1 MEFFSLCRSSAF
13 AKPFDKA
20 LLLTLLEIVEAYCEV
35 IYAERQFGLIFEVP
49 IYSVQ
54 PVAREGLI
62 MKCIYL
68 NCSCSDKAKEW
79 LGDGYYYLDMLK
91 TVFLCPN
98 STEVNQFPDGKSKQ
112 IFIKKSSTYFTSI
125 FPFQIY
131 IFLWIF
137 SSNYI

>member
-1 MEFFSLCRSSAF
+1 M
-13 AKPFDKA
+13 
-20 LLLTLLEIVEAYCEV
+20 LLTLLEIVEAYCEV
-35 IYAERQFGLIFEVP
+35 IYVKRQFGLIFEVP

-54 PVAREGLI
+54 PVARESLI
-62 MKCIYL
+62 VKCIYL

-91 TVFLCPN
+91 IVFLCPN
-98 STEVNQFPDGKSKQ
+98 STEVNQFPDGKRKQ

-131 IFLWIF
+131 IFFRGF
-137 SSNYI
+137 SPTAIYRVSLYPTYISKQ